1 MVERSQRKFR
11 KDKAMD
17 RINKVI
23 QESKEIWLSL
33 HEIFPAEYLH

>member
-23 QESKEIWLSL
+23 QESKEI
-33 HEIFPAEYLH
+33 